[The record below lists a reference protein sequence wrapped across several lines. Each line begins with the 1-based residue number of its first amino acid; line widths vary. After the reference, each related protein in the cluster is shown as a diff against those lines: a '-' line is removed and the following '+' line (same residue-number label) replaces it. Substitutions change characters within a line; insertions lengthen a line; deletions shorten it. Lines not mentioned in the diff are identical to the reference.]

1 MPFITAYPGCRK
13 IVNPLSEDGT
23 RRLFMTKNCVIRL
36 VFSGITGGGEC
47 ASQTIT
53 DPEFPDDP
61 YTRYVNADWNGFD
74 PNGTWDCPYGTAS
87 AWSTQQSAGGYP
99 ATGPI
104 LWTNLTEGCADE
116 YPQGHVSS
124 GLAVAIA
131 MREAEVQI
139 SASVSG
145 ASVGFFLAT
154 ITPFC
159 NFRFGVTYNN
169 TYTGLSYQPKVIGYG
184 GTVTAYLL

>member
-36 VFSGITGGGEC
+36 VFSGITGDGEC
-47 ASQTIT
+47 ALQTIT

-61 YTRYVNADWNGFD
+61 YDRYIKADWNGMD

-87 AWSTQQSAGGYP
+87 AWGTQQSAP
-99 ATGPI
+99 PINNGPK
-104 LWTNLTEGCADE
+104 LLLNLTAGCADE
-116 YPQGHVSS
+116 YPTIYLSAGI
-124 GLAVAIA
+124 GFTIA
-131 MREAEVQI
+131 MREDSVVMSVLANASSLF
-139 SASVSG
+139 SATV
-145 ASVGFFLAT
+145 
-154 ITPFC
+154 PFC
-159 NFRFGVTYNN
+159 DFQFGVAYDNAWTALTYV
-169 TYTGLSYQPKVIGYG
+169 PKAIGYG